1 MTIPVIMG
9 PQGAIPTSPTALNAA
24 LIAGVQATNPGYTA
38 NLPGSLIE
46 DISSTCVG
54 ALASIDQARV
64 DAINSVTPYGANE
77 FITNMMGAQ
86 FGIQQGA
93 SANTSVYVI
102 FTSSAGFV
110 VPAGEIV
117 SDGNYTYV
125 TQNAAVCGTNGQTPL
140 VYCVSP
146 QAVSWAVAAGAVN
159 KILTT
164 IPTGVTLTVTNPS
177 AGIPSV
183 AAETPQEYRSRVL
196 AAQTI
201 TGQGTPTYL
210 KTLIGKL
217 PGVSQRL
224 LSILQVSGGWEVI
237 CGGGDQY
244 QVAGAIYLGTLDL
257 TTIVGSTTT
266 ARNIT
271 VSITDAPNTYNVV
284 YVNPPQQ
291 LVTGTITWNTTLANF
306 INASAV
312 NATGATACTNYIN
325 TIPVGQPINETQLT
339 DAFAEAVA
347 QILPPQYLTRF
358 VISIS
363 INGTVTSPTSGTN
376 IIPGDPE
383 SYFFATSSA
392 FTVAQG

>member
-1 MTIPVIMG
+1 MG
-9 PQGAIPTSPTALNAA
+9 SQGAMPTSPAALNAA
-24 LIAGVQATNPGYTA
+24 LIAGVAATNPGYTA

-46 DISSTCVG
+46 DVSSTCVG
-54 ALASIDQARV
+54 ALAALDQARV
-64 DAINSVTPYGANE
+64 DAVNSVTPYGANQ
-77 FITNMMGAQ
+77 FIMNMMGAQ
-86 FGIQQGA
+86 FGIPQGL
-93 SANTSVYVI
+93 SVNTSVYVV
-102 FTSSAGFV
+102 FTSSPGFV

-117 SDGNYTYV
+117 SDGNYSYV
-125 TQNAAVCGTNGQTPL
+125 TQNAAVCAANGQTSL

-146 QAVSWAVAAGAVN
+146 QSGSWTVSAGAVT
-159 KILTT
+159 KIITA
-164 IPTGVTLTVTNPS
+164 IPSGITLTVTNPS

-183 AAETPQEYRSRVL
+183 ATESTDSYRSRIL
-196 AAQTI
+196 EAQTV
-201 TGQGTPTYL
+201 TGQGTPQYL
-210 KTLIGKL
+210 KTLLLKV
-217 PGVSQRL
+217 PGVTSRL
-224 LSILQVSGGWEVI
+224 LSIIQATGGWKVI
-237 CGGGDQY
+237 CGGGDSY
-244 QVAGAIYLGTLDL
+244 RVAGAIYLGTLDL

-271 VSITDAPNTYNVV
+271 ASIIDSPNTYNIT

-291 LVTGTITWNTTLANF
+291 LVTGSITWNTTLPNF
-306 INASAV
+306 TNTQIV

-347 QILPPQYLTRF
+347 ATLPPEYLTRF

-363 INGTVTSPTSGTN
+363 INGTVTAPTSGTT

-383 SYFFATSSA
+383 SYFYAASSA